1 MVEFFSTILV
11 SVKEERPISS
21 QPNMPNPQDTN
32 ARPGGG
38 YGMTDGGVTDYLEDN
53 MRNLLPIGTA
63 HGKNAATT
71 PGGPG
76 VAMTPS
82 Q

>member
-21 QPNMPNPQDTN
+21 QSNMPNPQDTN

-53 MRNLLPIGTA
+53 MRNLLPLGTYQSQIA
-63 HGKNAATT
+63 KAT